1 MKTNFTI
8 REPIFPALKILLVV
22 FILVM
27 SYSDGFSQSLIKGK
41 VLDKETDEP
50 LPGVSIVIKGTS
62 EGTITDL
69 NGNYQIKAQRGN
81 ILLFS
86 FIGYEVTEITL
97 DDKTQ
102 IDISME
108 MDVKALEEVL
118 VIGYGEQKKKEI
130 TGAVARVESEE
141 LMKNATQD
149 LGAALQGQI
158 AGVNVSASSGQPGA
172 ESNIQIRGLSS
183 VTGANSPLYVVDGI
197 PYAGDPKLSI
207 NEIESID
214 VLKDAASASIYG
226 TRGSGGV
233 ILITTK
239 RGKEGQMKIGLDSYV
254 GFQRI
259 TSGETLMN
267 KEEHLYQDFLRLSNN
282 KSDAHFQNSWTVLE
296 TNPAQFTNN
305 TELRDIILNDNAL
318 IQNHS
323 LTVSG
328 GLKDLTYNVVGS
340 FFEQKGSIINS
351 NYKRYNVRANT
362 TLRHKKWVVDTG
374 LGFRIEDRKREP
386 WQFIYTAINYK
397 PTQPLLDPNASIVE
411 DAGQG
416 NELVAL
422 GGLMAKLKQEDFES
436 GNHFNGY
443 MRISN
448 NITKDLKF
456 TSRLGAS
463 FTNNNRHIIKPK
475 FIAYDNDGVLVPE
488 NANTRSSV
496 EERNQRQGSLAFE
509 NFINYN
515 KSFGN
520 HTIKLT
526 GLYSMES
533 YTNDYFFALRQD
545 LVSNDITVLN
555 GATADP
561 DAGSGV
567 GGNQDRRT
575 NLIGSLARF
584 QYDFKGK
591 YLLSAS
597 IRRDGSS
604 RFSQEYSWGTFPAV
618 SAGWNVSEEV
628 FWGSFKSVIPILKIR
643 SSYGTTGNQNF
654 LDYSYA
660 ATIQLN
666 RDYVFGPDDGVQ
678 NLVNGAIQ
686 EAYANGNVKW
696 ETTKQYN
703 FGVDF
708 GFLDNRLTLSADV
721 YQTDKEDMLFP
732 LALPQSTGTGNN
744 GSVILNVGN
753 MTNRGVELT
762 TNYSQIIGDFTFN
775 VGGTF
780 TKNENEI
787 TEMGG
792 PQDII
797 YIGSS
802 NLQTGGDI
810 TVLAEGYP
818 AGSFFLWETAG
829 LIKTNEQLEEYSL
842 INSGT
847 TPKIGD
853 MMYVDQNGDSTINIL
868 DRKFYGHGAPE
879 FEFGLNMNV
888 EWKRFDFSMQW
899 YGAIGGEI
907 MNGSKQYAYVQSRH
921 KDLMYQWS
929 PRNPESNIPIN
940 RSGSINYVGQS
951 DYWLEDASFVRLRNI
966 AIGYSLPE
974 AITKPLNITKL
985 RLYISAQN
993 PITITDYTGY
1003 DPEVGNNGLS
1013 TRGLDRGNYPISSV
1027 YRGGI
1032 QFDF

>member
-1 MKTNFTI
+1 MKTDFMV
-8 REPIFPALKILLVV
+8 RRPKLLDYHVYL
-22 FILVM
+22 ISLLLACIYTP
-27 SYSDGFSQSLIKGK
+27 SFSQSIIKGQ
-41 VLDKETDEP
+41 VLDKLSGDP
-50 LPGVSIVIKGTS
+50 LPGVSIVVQGTS
-62 EGTITDL
+62 DGTISDFEGKYQL
-69 NGNYQIKAQRGN
+69 RASEGNV
-81 ILLFS
+81 LLFS
-86 FIGYEVTEITL
+86 FIGYKVTEVT
-97 DDKTQ
+97 
-102 IDISME
+102 IDGRTTI
-108 MDVKALEEVL
+108 DVSLEEDVRALEEVI
-118 VIGYGEQKKKEI
+118 VVGYGEQTKKEI
-130 TGAVARVESEE
+130 TGAVARVESED
-141 LMKNATQD
+141 LIKNATQD

-183 VTGANSPLYVVDGI
+183 VTGANSPLFVVDGI

-239 RGKEGQMKIGLDSYV
+239 RGKEGQMRIGLDSYV

-328 GLKDLTYNVVGS
+328 GLKDLTYNVVGT
-340 FFEQKGSIINS
+340 FFEQDGSIINS

-362 TLRHKKWVVDTG
+362 TLKHKKWTVDTG
-374 LGFRIEDRKREP
+374 LGFRIEDREREP

-422 GGLMAKLKQEDFES
+422 GGLMAKLKQEDFEK

-448 NITKDLKF
+448 DITKDLKF

-496 EERNQRQGSLAFE
+496 EERNQRQTSLAFE

-520 HTIKLT
+520 HNFKLT
-526 GLYSMES
+526 ALYSMES
-533 YTNDYFFALRQD
+533 YSNEYFFALRQD

-561 DAGSGV
+561 DAGSGT
-567 GGNQDRRT
+567 GFDQDRRT

-584 QYDFKGK
+584 QYDFNGK

-597 IRRDGSS
+597 VRRDGSS
-604 RFSQEYSWGTFPAV
+604 RFSQEYSWGTFPSI
-618 SAGWNVSEEV
+618 SAGWNISEEG
-628 FWGSFKSVIPILKIR
+628 FWAPMKSVVPVFKMR

-703 FGVDF
+703 FGVDL
-708 GFLDNRLTLSADV
+708 GFLDNRLTFSADV

-732 LALPQSTGTGNN
+732 LALPQSTGAGNN

-753 MTNRGVELT
+753 MTNRGVEFA
-762 TNYSQIIGDFTFN
+762 TNYSQIIGGLRLN

-802 NLQTGGDI
+802 SLQTGGDI

-829 LIKTNEQLEEYSL
+829 LIKTNEQLEAYSQL
-842 INSGT
+842 NSGT

-868 DRKFYGHGAPE
+868 DRKYYGHGAPD
-879 FEFGLNMNV
+879 FEFGFNLDL

-921 KDLMYQWS
+921 KDLLYQWS
-929 PRNPESNIPIN
+929 PRNTESNIPIN

-966 AIGYSLPE
+966 AIGYSLPD
-974 AITKPLNITKL
+974 AITNPLNITKL

-1013 TRGLDRGNYPISSV
+1013 TRGLDRGNYPISSI

-1032 QFDF
+1032 QLDF